1 MASFQHKKKF
11 GQHFLNNETIAFNIV
26 ESFLKN
32 CNTQQILEIGPGEG
46 VLTKHL
52 INSNKEV
59 FISEI
64 DNDIIPIIAE
74 KFKVDNQHLIHGDFL
89 VMDFT
94 KHFKE
99 NFSIIGNFPYNI
111 SSQIIFKI
119 IDNKEKIPMMT
130 GMFQK
135 EVADR
140 IAAKHGSKTYGI
152 TSILTQVFYDVTY
165 LFTVDRMEFTPPPQ
179 VQSAVIQLVRRENM
193 LEGLNQKFFFQL
205 VKAGFNQRRKT
216 LRNALKSVLSQ
227 PEKLDSSILDKRA
240 EQLSVQEWV
249 QFAKKVDSL
258 KQEL

>member
-1 MASFQHKKKF
+1 MALFQHKKKF
-11 GQHFLNNETIAFNIV
+11 GQHFLHNENIAQDIV
-26 ESFLKN
+26 DAFLKH
-32 CNTQQILEIGPGEG
+32 CNTEQILEIGPGEG

-64 DNDIIPIIAE
+64 DNDIIPIIASQ
-74 KFKVDNQHLIHGDFL
+74 FKIDNKHLIHGDFL
-89 VMDFT
+89 VMNFDQ
-94 KHFKE
+94 HFSSE
-99 NFSIIGNFPYNI
+99 FSIIGNFPYNI

-119 IDNKEKIPMMT
+119 IENKEKIPMMT

-140 IAAKHGSKTYGI
+140 IAAKHGNKTYGI

-165 LFTVDRMEFTPPPQ
+165 LFTVDRMQFTPPPQ
-179 VQSAVIQLVRRENM
+179 VQSAVIQLVRKESM
-193 LEGLNQKFFFQL
+193 LEGLEQKFFFQT

-216 LRNALKSVLSQ
+216 LRNALKSILSH
-227 PEKLDSSILDKRA
+227 PERLDPSILDKRA

-249 QFAKKVDSL
+249 EFSREIKLQS
-258 KQEL
+258 